1 MKKTRLDIYSDYANS
16 QIDAAIN
23 EWIHSERDRRI
34 LHLKLVDGLTYE
46 RIAEIMD
53 MSPKRIQ
60 KIVWAAED
68 RLFKHL
74 ELIGVDC
81 PCKE

>member
-53 MSPKRIQ
+53 MSQKRIQ
-60 KIVWAAED
+60 KIVWDAED
-68 RLFKHL
+68 RLFRHL
-74 ELIGVDC
+74 EFV
-81 PCKE
+81 

>member
-1 MKKTRLDIYSDYANS
+1 MKKTRLDVYSDYANS
-16 QIDAAIN
+16 QLDTAIN

-34 LHLKLVDGLTYE
+34 LHLKLIDGFTYE

-60 KIVWAAED
+60 KIVWSAED
-68 RLFKHL
+68 RLFRHL
-74 ELIGVDC
+74 ELLGVEK
-81 PCKE
+81 P

>member
-1 MKKTRLDIYSDYANS
+1 MKKTRLDIYSDFSNS
-16 QIDAAIN
+16 QIDKAIN

-46 RIAEIMD
+46 KIAELED

-60 KIVWAAED
+60 KIVWTAED
-68 RLFKHL
+68 KLFTHL
-74 ELIGVDC
+74 ELLGV
-81 PCKE
+81 K

>member
-46 RIAEIMD
+46 KIAEIMD

-60 KIVWAAED
+60 KIVWDAED
-68 RLFKHL
+68 RLFRHL
-74 ELIGVDC
+74 EIV
-81 PCKE
+81 

>member
-46 RIAEIMD
+46 KIAEIMD

-60 KIVWAAED
+60 KIVWDAED
-68 RLFKHL
+68 RLFRHL
-74 ELIGVDC
+74 EFV
-81 PCKE
+81 

>member
-1 MKKTRLDIYSDYANS
+1 MKKTRLGIYDSFSNS

-23 EWIHSERDRRI
+23 EWIHNERDRRI
-34 LHLKLVDGLTYE
+34 LHLKLVDGMTYE

-60 KIVWAAED
+60 AIVYAAEHK
-68 RLFKHL
+68 LYKHL
-74 ELIGVDC
+74 
-81 PCKE
+81 

>member
-46 RIAEIMD
+46 KIAEIMD

-60 KIVWAAED
+60 KIVWDAED

-74 ELIGVDC
+74 EFV
-81 PCKE
+81 